1 MWLLGEGR
9 SMEPSQFKRDC
20 IMKGMDELNK
30 QEDLEASLKII
41 KKGRKVVG
49 YEMTIVSDRGN
60 NKKVIEGNVIEKV
73 QLSAPASD
81 LDQFF
86 DNFKKTTGV
95 SVTKLQKAR
104 TIKLAEAFNTDERLQ
119 VLNFGQKLFVDHG
132 GEKYAYLLQI
142 VANWKEA
149 GLKTLAE
156 VKAFYK
162 KGKVE
167 KSGKAE
173 STKPNVPE
181 WSNPDY
187 VNTTTEQEKAE
198 LEAKKQEL
206 LNHLNK

>member
-1 MWLLGEGR
+1 
-9 SMEPSQFKRDC
+9 
-20 IMKGMDELNK
+20 MDELNK

-167 KSGKAE
+167 KSEKAE
-173 STKPNVPE
+173 STKSNVPE

>member
-1 MWLLGEGR
+1 M
-9 SMEPSQFKRDC
+9 
-20 IMKGMDELNK
+20 
-30 QEDLEASLKII
+30 
-41 KKGRKVVG
+41 
-49 YEMTIVSDRGN
+49 
-60 NKKVIEGNVIEKV
+60 IEKV

-119 VLNFGQKLFVDHG
+119 VLNFEQKLFVDHG

-173 STKPNVPE
+173 STKSNVPE

>member
-1 MWLLGEGR
+1 
-9 SMEPSQFKRDC
+9 MEPSQFKRDC

-60 NKKVIEGNVIEKV
+60 NKKVIESNVIEKV

-167 KSGKAE
+167 KSEKAE
-173 STKPNVPE
+173 STKSNVPE